1 MTNESGRKVWLCWC
15 MDWEERYVAKV
26 YDNEEKAVSWL
37 KQAKILSGR
46 MGNEGEKSS
55 ELRDKFEQLG
65 LGDADIQ
72 KDFDIEEKT
81 IE

>member
-1 MTNESGRKVWLCWC
+1 
-15 MDWEERYVAKV
+15 MDCEEWYVVKV

-37 KQAKILSGR
+37 KQAKIRSGR
-46 MGNEGEKSS
+46 MRNEGEKSS

-72 KDFDIEEKT
+72 KNFDIEEKKV
-81 IE
+81 E

>member
-1 MTNESGRKVWLCWC
+1 MTKELERKVWLCWC
-15 MDWEERYVAKV
+15 MDWKERYVVKV

-37 KQAKILSGR
+37 KQAKILSGSV
-46 MGNEGEKSS
+46 GNDSEKFS
-55 ELRDKFEQLG
+55 EIKEKFEQLG
-65 LGDADIQ
+65 LSDIDVQ